1 MPSVPVAIL
10 AAVLVNILY
19 SLVPAG
25 RLRERAELVVVAV
38 LGVTVVSRLYL
49 AQEGLWDAVMG
60 IVVGVAIPLAAFRL
74 FAPNEDLSGH
84 RRRAAHLDVTGVR
97 GEAIA
102 GALEDQ
108 LGIVPAAVTP
118 FNLAG
123 SGVPRRCGSR

>member
-1 MPSVPVAIL
+1 
-10 AAVLVNILY
+10 
-19 SLVPAG
+19 
-25 RLRERAELVVVAV
+25 
-38 LGVTVVSRLYL
+38 
-49 AQEGLWDAVMG
+49 MG

-84 RRRAAHLDVTGVR
+84 LPPPAGAHLDVTGVR